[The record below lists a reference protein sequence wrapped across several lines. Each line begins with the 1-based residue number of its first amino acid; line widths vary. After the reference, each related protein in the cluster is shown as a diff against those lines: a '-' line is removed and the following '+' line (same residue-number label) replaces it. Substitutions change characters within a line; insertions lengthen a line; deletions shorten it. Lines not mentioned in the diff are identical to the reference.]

1 MNCKRKFSSPFWI
14 LGSEGSE
21 EHSDVLA
28 FSIKLEKTTV
38 LSKNWV
44 INMGLPYK
52 LKLDSYKVI
61 NSNGALI

>member
-1 MNCKRKFSSPFWI
+1 MKFARGKFSSPFWI

-44 INMGLPYK
+44 INMGLPLTSSSWILTK
-52 LKLDSYKVI
+52 
-61 NSNGALI
+61 